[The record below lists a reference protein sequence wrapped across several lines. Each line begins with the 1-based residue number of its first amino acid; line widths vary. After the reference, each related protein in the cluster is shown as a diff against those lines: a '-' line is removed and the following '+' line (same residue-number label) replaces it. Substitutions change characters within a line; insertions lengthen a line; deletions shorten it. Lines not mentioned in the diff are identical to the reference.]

1 MPVHSQIHRLGERQL
16 LPQMGERIKLVRKQA
31 RISMVDLAKACGIS
45 RTTLYG
51 IEAGDPSATMGT
63 YLRVASALGQSIE
76 LTALGTGAAQPLD
89 ERPQSSTP
97 VSRHHELQDLQSLV
111 MHEEAVQLLKKNP
124 ELVSRAF
131 STLERWSSTIDP
143 RTRPLLDRWK
153 HILETRNW
161 KLALSNTERAKQLRQ
176 ASPLAT
182 LLPQDTRLRIIAEIR
197 DIKRKSSQSHK
208 RDEVPA

>member
-1 MPVHSQIHRLGERQL
+1 MPAHIQIHRLDERQL
-16 LPQMGERIKLVRKQA
+16 LSQMGERIKLARKQSA
-31 RISMVDLAKACGIS
+31 ISMVDLAKACDIS

-76 LTALGTGAAQPLD
+76 LNALGTGTAQPLD
-89 ERPQSSTP
+89 DRPQSSTTG
-97 VSRHHELQDLQSLV
+97 SRHHELQDLQSLV
-111 MHEEAVQLLKKNP
+111 MHEKAVQLLKKNP
-124 ELVSRAF
+124 ELFSRAF
-131 STLERWSSTIDP
+131 ATLDRWSSTIDP
-143 RTRPLLDRWK
+143 RTKPLLDRWK

-182 LLPQDTRLRIIAEIR
+182 LLPQETRLRIIAEIR
-197 DIKRKSSQSHK
+197 DIKSRSSQRHK
-208 RDEVPA
+208 LDEIPA

>member
-1 MPVHSQIHRLGERQL
+1 
-16 LPQMGERIKLVRKQA
+16 MGERLKLARKQSGF
-31 RISMVDLAKACGIS
+31 SMVDLAKACGIS

-63 YLRVASALGQSIE
+63 YLRVASALGQSIA
-76 LTALGTGAAQPLD
+76 LTAPDTGAAQPLD
-89 ERPQSSTP
+89 KRPQSSTP

-131 STLERWSSTIDP
+131 ATVDRWSSTIDP

-161 KLALSNTERAKQLRQ
+161 KLVLSNTESAKQLRQ

-182 LLPQDTRLRIIAEIR
+182 LLPQETRLRIIAEIR
-197 DIKRKSSQSHK
+197 DIKNRSSQCHTL
-208 RDEVPA
+208 DEIPA

>member
-1 MPVHSQIHRLGERQL
+1 MPVHSHIQSIDERQL
-16 LPQMGERIKLVRKQA
+16 LSKIGERIMLARKQSA
-31 RISMVDLAKACGIS
+31 ISMVDLAKACGIS

-51 IEAGDPSATMGT
+51 IEAGDPSVTMGT
-63 YLRVASALGQSIE
+63 YLRVALALGQKIE
-76 LTALGTGAAQPLD
+76 LTTPGTGANQPPD
-89 ERPQSSTP
+89 ERPMSAMP

-111 MHEEAVQLLKKNP
+111 MHQEAVQLLKNNP

-131 STLERWSSTIDP
+131 STLDRWSSTIDP

-153 HILETRNW
+153 QILETRNW

-182 LLPQDTRLRIIAEIR
+182 LLPQETRLRIIS
-197 DIKRKSSQSHK
+197 DIKEIKRRSSQSHK
-208 RDEVPA
+208 LDEVPV

>member
-1 MPVHSQIHRLGERQL
+1 MPAHSQIHRLDERQL
-16 LPQMGERIKLVRKQA
+16 LSQMGERIKLARKQA
-31 RISMVDLAKACGIS
+31 GISMADLAKACGIS

-51 IEAGDPSATMGT
+51 VEAGDPSATMGT

-76 LTALGTGAAQPLD
+76 LTALGTGAVQQPA
-89 ERPQSSTP
+89 ERPTNSTP
-97 VSRHHELQDLQSLV
+97 ASRHHALQDLQSLV

-131 STLERWSSTIDP
+131 ATLDRWSATIDP

-182 LLPQDTRLRIIAEIR
+182 LLPQETRLRIISEIR
-197 DIKRKSSQSHK
+197 DIKRRSSESHK
-208 RDEVPA
+208 LDEVLA